1 MENKKETKE
10 DKDILEEICNYISD
24 CSDREL
30 YFIKKSIE
38 FRREK
43 NQKINSLFE
52 GSTIL

>member
-1 MENKKETKE
+1 MKNKAKEKT
-10 DKDILEEICNYISD
+10 DKDLLEEVCNYIEV

-38 FRREK
+38 LRREK
-43 NQKINSLFE
+43 LQEKNSMFE

>member
-1 MENKKETKE
+1 MKNKVKNKE
-10 DKDILEEICNYISD
+10 DKDILEEICSYISD

-52 GSTIL
+52 GSTLL